1 MPAVN
6 EFGAGSVDA
15 VATVT
20 LALLAAFLFAVS
32 AALQQGAARQ
42 AATDSG
48 QGRFL
53 LIAAIARRVITDRRW
68 LAGQGANVAGFAVHA
83 VALRFGGIAVV
94 QALLVVQ
101 LLFALPLAAVRRGR
115 TLLARDWAGTTA
127 VCAGLIL
134 LVAQGVS
141 AQSAVN
147 TQFLPEA
154 GAGVIV
160 TIVLL
165 FGASRSAR
173 STQLRSAL
181 VAVAAGCCFA
191 TTAVLVVL
199 ATSRLPD
206 PSWALLGIPVSAF
219 LGGVLT
225 QEAYARG
232 SLPTA
237 LTAMTI
243 TDPVLSYLAGSILFT
258 ATVQPRLLLV
268 ACAATLVIAGV
279 ALLANS
285 PTLHDERDRFPDVA
299 PGGVRSGRGQSSPWA
314 ALSRSSNTAMVSSV
328 NRPTGP
334 DSQGR

>member
-1 MPAVN
+1 MPAAN
-6 EFGAGSVDA
+6 ELGAGSVDA

-53 LIAAIARRVITDRRW
+53 LIATIARRVITDHRW

-115 TLLARDWAGTTA
+115 RLLARDRAGTTA

-173 STQLRSAL
+173 ASMPSTVADHGNRSAAARAAAL
-181 VAVAAGCCFA
+181 GRRQGEQCTDPLGEAVRGTVADNAGTGPADGLARGASGGHDHRRAAGRRHA
-191 TTAVLVVL
+191 GT
-199 ATSRLPD
+199 
-206 PSWALLGIPVSAF
+206 
-219 LGGVLT
+219 
-225 QEAYARG
+225 
-232 SLPTA
+232 
-237 LTAMTI
+237 
-243 TDPVLSYLAGSILFT
+243 LAGR
-258 ATVQPRLLLV
+258 VV
-268 ACAATLVIAGV
+268 AG
-279 ALLANS
+279 
-285 PTLHDERDRFPDVA
+285 
-299 PGGVRSGRGQSSPWA
+299 SGRLADRQCHAG
-314 ALSRSSNTAMVSSV
+314 
-328 NRPTGP
+328 
-334 DSQGR
+334 

>member
-1 MPAVN
+1 MQ
-6 EFGAGSVDA
+6 ELGFGSVGA

-20 LALLAAFLFAVS
+20 LALLAALLFAVS

-42 AATDSG
+42 AATGSG

-53 LIAAIARRVITDRRW
+53 VVAAIARRLITDRRW
-68 LAGQGANVAGFAVHA
+68 LAGQGANVAGFVVHA

-115 TLLARDWAGTTA
+115 ALLARDWAGTTA

-141 AQSAVN
+141 PHSAVESRL
-147 TQFLPEA
+147 LPEA
-154 GAGVIV
+154 GAAVAV
-160 TIVLL
+160 AIVLL
-165 FGASRSAR
+165 FGASRLAS

-199 ATSRLPD
+199 ATSRLPE
-206 PSWALLGIPVSAF
+206 PSWALLGIPLSAF

-258 ATVQPRLLLV
+258 ATVQPHLPVL

-285 PTLHDERDRFPDVA
+285 PTLHDERDRSAEVA
-299 PGGVRSGRGQSSPWA
+299 GDA
-314 ALSRSSNTAMVSSV
+314 ARAQVA
-328 NRPTGP
+328 
-334 DSQGR
+334 

>member
-1 MPAVN
+1 MQDAVD
-6 EFGAGSVDA
+6 ELDAGSGGA
-15 VATVT
+15 VAAVT

-42 AATDSG
+42 AATHAG
-48 QGRFL
+48 QGRLL
-53 LIAAIARRVITDRRW
+53 LIAAVARRVVTDRRW
-68 LAGQGANVAGFAVHA
+68 LAGQGANVAGFVVHA
-83 VALRFGGIAVV
+83 VALSFGGIAVV

-101 LLFALPLAAVRRGR
+101 LLFALPLAALRRGR

-141 AQSAVN
+141 VHSEVK
-147 TQFLPEA
+147 TSLLPQA
-154 GAGVIV
+154 GAGVV
-160 TIVLL
+160 VAVVLL
-165 FGASRSAR
+165 FGASRSVR

-181 VAVAAGCCFA
+181 VAVAAGCCFV

-199 ATSRLPD
+199 ATSRLPE
-206 PSWALLGIPVSAF
+206 PSWALLGIPVSTF
-219 LGGVLT
+219 VGGVLT

-243 TDPVLSYLAGSILFT
+243 TDPVLSYLVGTILFT
-258 ATVQPRLLLV
+258 AQVQLRLPLL

-285 PTLHDERDRFPDVA
+285 PTLHDERDTSGVEKIMPAKVA
-299 PGGVRSGRGQSSPWA
+299 
-314 ALSRSSNTAMVSSV
+314 
-328 NRPTGP
+328 
-334 DSQGR
+334 